1 MHLDLLGLVG
11 RAAVV
16 CAILVGAVA
25 SASAQPTDQIP
36 QPSAYDTQSVRF
48 TPFFALGDDLAPGG
62 GAAFTFGWTRWLGVE
77 LEASLGTD
85 AGRSSASLLYSLPRW
100 GRWTVYA
107 AGGAGF
113 QRDEHEFFTDA
124 GYFSGRKKNEFA
136 VNIGAGATVHVT
148 DKWAYRADFRWYN
161 PKAEWPESWRVFNGI
176 TLALRR

>member
-1 MHLDLLGLVG
+1 MHLDLLVFAG
-11 RAAVV
+11 RSVVMCAV
-16 CAILVGAVA
+16 LVGAA
-25 SASAQPTDQIP
+25 AGAGAQPTDQEH
-36 QPSAYDTQSVRF
+36 QPPVSPTHSVRI
-48 TPFFALGDDLAPGG
+48 TPFMALGDDLAPGG
-62 GAAFTFGWTRWLGVE
+62 GAAFTFEWTRALSLE

-85 AGRSSASLLYSLPRW
+85 AGRSSASLLYALPRW

-113 QRDEHEFFTDA
+113 QRDEHEFSTDA

-136 VNIGAGATVHVT
+136 VNLGAGATVQVT

-161 PKAEWPESWRVFNGI
+161 PKAEWPESWRVFNGV